1 MLLVMDIPWI
11 IFVQEVWLFFASNV
25 KMLRGI
31 MFINKRRGELFSFKT
46 HSQQTSQDKVDH
58 ERVITLQWWG
68 SRAKGWH

>member
-1 MLLVMDIPWI
+1 MDN
-11 IFVQEVWLFFASNV
+11 FCSRSMVFFASNV